1 MIKLE
6 FESIMRTQFR
16 RSANWRKNNSRRFPN
31 DSSRNEQ
38 AAQRLLD
45 FESSIVLDDELW
57 QRLQPHIVERTTV
70 ALAALTDTN
79 RDVGFRTHPADFPA
93 WMQEFENNLLAAN

>member
-1 MIKLE
+1 MIKIE
-6 FESIMRTQFR
+6 FESIMRSQFR

-38 AAQRLLD
+38 AAQWLLD
-45 FESSIVLDDELW
+45 FESSIVFDDEIW
-57 QRLQPHIVERTTV
+57 RKLQPHIVDRNI

-93 WMQEFENNLLAAN
+93 WMLEFENNLLAAN